1 MSELKAGVASSSA
14 LSTDNLPA
22 ALELT
27 HIAKSFGNA
36 VALRDATLVVQM
48 GLFFV
53 ALLMLHTLIFKPLL
67 KVFEAREEAIDGA
80 KDAARQFE
88 ADAAGAGTEF
98 EERMREIRL
107 KAGEE
112 RDRLR
117 AEGAKL
123 EAGILASVND
133 ETQKQLANADT
144 LLESEANKLRRELQ
158 AQVPVLARNIAGKL
172 LQREVQ

>member
-1 MSELKAGVASSSA
+1 MIDL
-14 LSTDNLPA
+14 
-22 ALELT
+22 
-27 HIAKSFGNA
+27 
-36 VALRDATLVVQM
+36 DATLVVQM

-53 ALLMLHTLIFKPLL
+53 ALLVLHVLIFKPLL

-88 ADAAGAGTEF
+88 ADAAGAGSEF
-98 EERMREIRL
+98 DEKMRAIRV

-123 EAGILASVND
+123 EAGILASVQT
-133 ETQKQLANADT
+133 ETQKQLTDADAQ
-144 LLESEANKLRRELQ
+144 LESEAQKLRGELK
-158 AQVPVLARNIAGKL
+158 AQIPVLASAIAGKL
-172 LQREVQ
+172 LQREVQS

>member
-1 MSELKAGVASSSA
+1 MTLLTSTL
-14 LSTDNLPA
+14 LSGGSMIDL
-22 ALELT
+22 
-27 HIAKSFGNA
+27 
-36 VALRDATLVVQM
+36 DATLVVQM

-53 ALLMLHTLIFKPLL
+53 ALLVLHTLIFKPLL

-98 EERMREIRL
+98 EEKMRDIRV

-117 AEGAKL
+117 AEGGKL
-123 EAGILASVND
+123 EAGILASVQS
-133 ETQKQLANADT
+133 ETQKQLTDADAQLT
-144 LLESEANKLRRELQ
+144 AEAAKLRRELQ
-158 AQVPVLARNIAGKL
+158 TQVPALARTIAGKL

>member
-1 MSELKAGVASSSA
+1 MIDL
-14 LSTDNLPA
+14 
-22 ALELT
+22 
-27 HIAKSFGNA
+27 
-36 VALRDATLVVQM
+36 DATLVVQM

-53 ALLMLHTLIFKPLL
+53 ALLVLHTLIFKPLL

-80 KDAARQFE
+80 KDAARRFE
-88 ADAAGAGTEF
+88 ADAAGASVEF
-98 EERMREIRL
+98 DEKMREIRV

-123 EAGILASVND
+123 EASILASVQT
-133 ETQKQLANADT
+133 ETHKQLADADAQLDT
-144 LLESEANKLRRELQ
+144 EAMRIRRELQ
-158 AQVPVLARNIAGKL
+158 AQVPVLARTIAGKL

>member
-1 MSELKAGVASSSA
+1 MIDL
-14 LSTDNLPA
+14 
-22 ALELT
+22 
-27 HIAKSFGNA
+27 
-36 VALRDATLVVQM
+36 DATLVVQM

-53 ALLMLHTLIFKPLL
+53 ALLVLHTLIFKPLL

-88 ADAAGAGTEF
+88 AEAAGAGTEF
-98 EERMREIRL
+98 EDKMRGIRL

-123 EAGILASVND
+123 EAGILAAVQT
-133 ETQKQLANADT
+133 ETQQQMTDAEAQ
-144 LLESEANKLRRELQ
+144 LESEAAKVRRELQ
-158 AQVPVLARNIAGKL
+158 VEVPALARTIAGAL

>member
-1 MSELKAGVASSSA
+1 MIDL
-14 LSTDNLPA
+14 
-22 ALELT
+22 
-27 HIAKSFGNA
+27 
-36 VALRDATLVVQM
+36 DATLVVQM

-53 ALLMLHTLIFKPLL
+53 ALLVLHTLIFKPLL

-98 EERMREIRL
+98 EEKMRSIRV

-123 EAGILASVND
+123 EAGILASVQT
-133 ETQKQLANADT
+133 ETQKQMADAET
-144 LLESEANKLRRELQ
+144 QLESEGNKLRRELQ
-158 AQVPVLARNIAGKL
+158 AQVPVLARTIAGKL

>member
-1 MSELKAGVASSSA
+1 MIDL
-14 LSTDNLPA
+14 
-22 ALELT
+22 
-27 HIAKSFGNA
+27 
-36 VALRDATLVVQM
+36 DATLVVQM

-53 ALLMLHTLIFKPLL
+53 ALLVLHTLIFKPLL

-98 EERMREIRL
+98 EEKMRDIRV

-117 AEGAKL
+117 AEGSKL
-123 EAGILASVND
+123 EAGILQSVQT
-133 ETQKQLANADT
+133 ETQKQMSDADAQLT
-144 LLESEANKLRRELQ
+144 AEAAKLRRELQ
-158 AQVPVLARNIAGKL
+158 AQIPALARTIAGKL

>member
-1 MSELKAGVASSSA
+1 MIDL
-14 LSTDNLPA
+14 
-22 ALELT
+22 
-27 HIAKSFGNA
+27 
-36 VALRDATLVVQM
+36 DATLVVQM

-53 ALLMLHTLIFKPLL
+53 ALLVLHTLIFKPLL

-98 EERMREIRL
+98 EEKMRDIRV

-117 AEGAKL
+117 AEGGKL
-123 EAGILASVND
+123 EAGILASVQS
-133 ETQKQLANADT
+133 ETQKQLTDADAQLT
-144 LLESEANKLRRELQ
+144 AEAAKLRRELQ
-158 AQVPVLARNIAGKL
+158 TQVPALARTIAGKL

>member
-1 MSELKAGVASSSA
+1 MIDL
-14 LSTDNLPA
+14 
-22 ALELT
+22 
-27 HIAKSFGNA
+27 
-36 VALRDATLVVQM
+36 DATLVVQM

-53 ALLMLHTLIFKPLL
+53 ALLVLHTLIFKPLL

-98 EERMREIRL
+98 EEKMRDIRV

-117 AEGAKL
+117 AEGSKL
-123 EAGILASVND
+123 EAGILQSVQT
-133 ETQKQLANADT
+133 ETQKQMSDADAQLT
-144 LLESEANKLRRELQ
+144 AEAAKLRRELQ
-158 AQVPVLARNIAGKL
+158 TQVPALARTIAGKL